1 MRGLKCRCGFATTAN
16 RVRCPRCGKHMK
28 VAYWPNQAH
37 VIAYIRLGLTPEG
50 HEFPMDLLMLEV
62 TDGPKFVCWTDTKL
76 SEGEEVTFV
85 QIENTYICSI
95 KHPIDS
101 VADKDSEVRK

>member
-1 MRGLKCRCGFATTAN
+1 
-16 RVRCPRCGKHMK
+16 MK